1 MEKNGYV
8 VSSDE
13 KTVKIRIDRESACGG
28 NCAHCKGCSS
38 EMIFE
43 YENSCGFKAGET
55 VRVLMDDRKF
65 LKKSFLVYGLLII
78 SLIAGGILGYLLF
91 ESELMSALFSVIA
104 LAVVLLVLRKVQKA
118 DDREIKVERILS

>member
-1 MEKNGYV
+1 MEQNGYV
-8 VSSDE
+8 ISSDE

-43 YENSCGFKAGET
+43 YENSCGCKAGET
-55 VRVLMDDRKF
+55 VKVLMDDKNF

-78 SLIAGGILGYLLF
+78 SLIMGGILGYLLF
-91 ESELMSALFSVIA
+91 ESEVMAALFSVVS
-104 LAVVLLVLRKVQKA
+104 LTVVLLMLRKGQKA
-118 DDREIKVERILS
+118 DDNEIKVERILS